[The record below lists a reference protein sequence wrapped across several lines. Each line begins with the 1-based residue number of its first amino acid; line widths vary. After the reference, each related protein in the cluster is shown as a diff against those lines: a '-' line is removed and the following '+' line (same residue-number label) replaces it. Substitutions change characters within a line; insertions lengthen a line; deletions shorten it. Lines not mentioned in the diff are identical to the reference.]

1 MHLKKAKRMR
11 RALKSR
17 MRIRKQGIERLSVTR
32 SGRHIYAQIISA
44 DGSKVL
50 VQASTLDETLRSD
63 GACNIELASKVGEL
77 VADRA
82 KNIGVMK
89 VAFDRSGFKYHG
101 KIKAL
106 AEAARANGM
115 EF

>member
-1 MHLKKAKRMR
+1 MHLKKTKRTR

-17 MRIRKQGIERLSVTR
+17 MRMRKQGIERLSVTR
-32 SGRHIYAQIISA
+32 SGRHIYAQVISA
-44 DGSKVL
+44 DGAKIL
-50 VQASTLDETLRSD
+50 AQASTLDETLRSE

-82 KNIGVMK
+82 NNIGVMK

-101 KIKAL
+101 KVKAL

>member
-1 MHLKKAKRMR
+1 MHLKKTKRTR

-17 MRIRKQGIERLSVTR
+17 MRMLKQGIERLSVPR
-32 SGRHIYAQIISA
+32 SGRHIYAQVISA
-44 DGSKVL
+44 DGAKVL
-50 VQASTLDETLRSD
+50 AQASTLDETLRSE

>member
-1 MHLKKAKRMR
+1 MHLKKTKRMR

-17 MRIRKQGIERLSVTR
+17 MRMRKQGIERLSVTR
-32 SGRHIYAQIISA
+32 SGRHIYAQVISA
-44 DGSKVL
+44 DGAKIL
-50 VQASTLDETLRSD
+50 AQASTLDETLRSE

>member
-1 MHLKKAKRMR
+1 MHLKKTKRTR

-17 MRIRKQGIERLSVTR
+17 MRMRKQGIERLSVTR
-32 SGRHIYAQIISA
+32 SGRHIYAQVISA
-44 DGSKVL
+44 DGAKVL
-50 VQASTLDETLRSD
+50 AQASTLDETLRSE

-82 KNIGVMK
+82 KNIGDMK

>member
-1 MHLKKAKRMR
+1 MHLKKTKRMR

-17 MRIRKQGIERLSVTR
+17 MRMRKQGIERLSVTR
-32 SGRHIYAQIISA
+32 SGRHIYAQVVSA
-44 DGSKVL
+44 DGAKIL
-50 VQASTLDETLRSD
+50 AQASTLDETLRSE

>member
-1 MHLKKAKRMR
+1 MHLKKTERTR

-17 MRIRKQGIERLSVTR
+17 MRMRKQGIERLSVTR
-32 SGRHIYAQIISA
+32 SGRHIYAQVISA
-44 DGSKVL
+44 DGAKIL
-50 VQASTLDETLRSD
+50 AQASTLDETLRSE

-101 KIKAL
+101 KVKAL

>member
-1 MHLKKAKRMR
+1 MHLKKTKRTR

-17 MRIRKQGIERLSVTR
+17 MRMRKQGIERLSVTR
-32 SGRHIYAQIISA
+32 SGRHIYAQVISA
-44 DGSKVL
+44 DGAKVL
-50 VQASTLDETLRSD
+50 AQASTLDETLRSE

>member
-1 MHLKKAKRMR
+1 MHLKKTKRMR

-17 MRIRKQGIERLSVTR
+17 MQMRKQGIERLSVTR

-101 KIKAL
+101 KVKAL

>member
-1 MHLKKAKRMR
+1 MHLKKTKRTR

-17 MRIRKQGIERLSVTR
+17 MRMRKQGIERLSVTR

-44 DGSKVL
+44 DGAKVL
-50 VQASTLDETLRSD
+50 AQASTLDETLRSE

>member
-1 MHLKKAKRMR
+1 MHIKKAKRMR

-17 MRIRKQGIERLSVTR
+17 MRMRKQGIERLSVTR

-101 KIKAL
+101 KVKAL

>member
-1 MHLKKAKRMR
+1 MHLKKTKRTR

-17 MRIRKQGIERLSVTR
+17 MRMRKQGIERLSVTR

-44 DGSKVL
+44 DGAKIL
-50 VQASTLDETLRSD
+50 AQASTLDETLRSE

-101 KIKAL
+101 KVKAL

>member
-1 MHLKKAKRMR
+1 MHLKKTKRTR

-17 MRIRKQGIERLSVTR
+17 MRMRKQGIERLSVTR
-32 SGRHIYAQIISA
+32 SGRHIYAQLISA
-44 DGSKVL
+44 DGAKVL
-50 VQASTLDETLRSD
+50 AQASTLDETLRSE

>member
-1 MHLKKAKRMR
+1 MHLKKTKRTR

-17 MRIRKQGIERLSVTR
+17 MRMRKQGIERLSVTR
-32 SGRHIYAQIISA
+32 SGRHIYAQGISA
-44 DGSKVL
+44 DGAKIL
-50 VQASTLDETLRSD
+50 AQASTLDETLRSE

>member
-1 MHLKKAKRMR
+1 MHLKKTKRTR

-17 MRIRKQGIERLSVTR
+17 MRMRKQGIERLSVTR
-32 SGRHIYAQIISA
+32 SGRHIYAQVISA
-44 DGSKVL
+44 DGAKVL
-50 VQASTLDETLRSD
+50 AQASTLDETLRSE

-101 KIKAL
+101 QIKAL

>member
-1 MHLKKAKRMR
+1 MHLKKTKRTR

-17 MRIRKQGIERLSVTR
+17 MRMRKQGIERLSVTR
-32 SGRHIYAQIISA
+32 SGRHIYAQVISA
-44 DGSKVL
+44 DGAKIL
-50 VQASTLDETLRSD
+50 AQASTLDETLRSE

>member
-1 MHLKKAKRMR
+1 MHLKKTKRTR

-17 MRIRKQGIERLSVTR
+17 MRMRKQGIERLSVTR
-32 SGRHIYAQIISA
+32 SGRHIYAQVISA
-44 DGSKVL
+44 DGAKVL
-50 VQASTLDETLRSD
+50 AQASTLDETLRTE

>member
-1 MHLKKAKRMR
+1 MHLKKTKRTR
-11 RALKSR
+11 RAVKSR
-17 MRIRKQGIERLSVTR
+17 MRMRKQGIERLSVTR
-32 SGRHIYAQIISA
+32 SGRHIYAQVISA
-44 DGSKVL
+44 DGAKVL
-50 VQASTLDETLRSD
+50 AQASTLDETLRSE

>member
-1 MHLKKAKRMR
+1 MHLKKTKRMR

-17 MRIRKQGIERLSVTR
+17 MRMRKQGIERLSVTR
-32 SGRHIYAQIISA
+32 SGRHIYAQVISA
-44 DGSKVL
+44 DGAKIL
-50 VQASTLDETLRSD
+50 AQASTLDETLRSE

-101 KIKAL
+101 KVKAL

>member
-1 MHLKKAKRMR
+1 MHLKKTKRTR

-17 MRIRKQGIERLSVTR
+17 MRMRKQGIERLSVTR
-32 SGRHIYAQIISA
+32 SGRHIYAQVISA
-44 DGSKVL
+44 DGAKVL
-50 VQASTLDETLRSD
+50 AKASTLDETLRSE

>member
-1 MHLKKAKRMR
+1 MHLKKTKRTR

-17 MRIRKQGIERLSVTR
+17 VRMRKQGIERLSVTR
-32 SGRHIYAQIISA
+32 SGRHIYAQVISA
-44 DGSKVL
+44 DGAKVL
-50 VQASTLDETLRSD
+50 AQASTLDETLRSE

>member
-1 MHLKKAKRMR
+1 MHLKKTKRMR

-17 MRIRKQGIERLSVTR
+17 MRMRKQGIERLSVTR

-44 DGSKVL
+44 DGAKVL
-50 VQASTLDETLRSD
+50 AQASTLEETLRSE

-101 KIKAL
+101 KVKAL

>member
-1 MHLKKAKRMR
+1 MHLKKTKRTR

-17 MRIRKQGIERLSVTR
+17 MRMRKQGIERLSVTR
-32 SGRHIYAQIISA
+32 SGRHIYAQVISA
-44 DGSKVL
+44 DGAKVL
-50 VQASTLDETLRSD
+50 AQASTLDETLRSE

-101 KIKAL
+101 KVKAL

>member
-1 MHLKKAKRMR
+1 MHLKKTKRTR

-17 MRIRKQGIERLSVTR
+17 MRMRKQGIERLSVTR
-32 SGRHIYAQIISA
+32 SGRHIYAQVISA
-44 DGSKVL
+44 DGAKVL
-50 VQASTLDETLRSD
+50 DQASTLDETLRSE

>member
-1 MHLKKAKRMR
+1 MHLKKTKRTR

-17 MRIRKQGIERLSVTR
+17 MRMRKQGIERLSVTR
-32 SGRHIYAQIISA
+32 SGRHIYAQVISA
-44 DGSKVL
+44 DGAKVL
-50 VQASTLDETLRSD
+50 AQASTLEETLRSE
-63 GACNIELASKVGEL
+63 GTCNIELASKVGEL

>member
-1 MHLKKAKRMR
+1 MHLKKTKRTR

-17 MRIRKQGIERLSVTR
+17 MRMRKQGIERLSVTR
-32 SGRHIYAQIISA
+32 SGRHIYAQVISA
-44 DGSKVL
+44 DGAKSL
-50 VQASTLDETLRSD
+50 AQASTLDETLRSE
-63 GACNIELASKVGEL
+63 GACNIKLASKVGEL

>member
-1 MHLKKAKRMR
+1 MHLKKTKRTR

-17 MRIRKQGIERLSVTR
+17 MRMRKQGIERLTVTR
-32 SGRHIYAQIISA
+32 SGRHIYAQVISA

-50 VQASTLDETLRSD
+50 AQASTLDETLRSE

-101 KIKAL
+101 KVKAL

>member
-1 MHLKKAKRMR
+1 MHLKKTKRTR

-17 MRIRKQGIERLSVTR
+17 MRMRKQGIERLSVTR
-32 SGRHIYAQIISA
+32 SGRHIYAQVISA
-44 DGSKVL
+44 DGAKIL
-50 VQASTLDETLRSD
+50 AQASTLDETLRSE
-63 GACNIELASKVGEL
+63 GACSIELASKVGEL

-101 KIKAL
+101 KVKAL

>member
-17 MRIRKQGIERLSVTR
+17 MRMRKQGIERLSVTR

-63 GACNIELASKVGEL
+63 GASNIELASKVGEL
-77 VADRA
+77 VANRA

>member
-1 MHLKKAKRMR
+1 MHLKKTKRTR

-17 MRIRKQGIERLSVTR
+17 MRMRKQGIERLSVTR
-32 SGRHIYAQIISA
+32 SGRHIYAQVISA
-44 DGSKVL
+44 DGAKIL
-50 VQASTLDETLRSD
+50 AQASTLDATLRSE

-101 KIKAL
+101 KVKAV

>member
-1 MHLKKAKRMR
+1 MHLKKTKRTR

-17 MRIRKQGIERLSVTR
+17 MRMRKQGIERLSVTR
-32 SGRHIYAQIISA
+32 SGRHIYAQVISA
-44 DGSKVL
+44 DGAKVL
-50 VQASTLDETLRSD
+50 AQASTLDETLRSER
-63 GACNIELASKVGEL
+63 ACNIELASKVGEL

>member
-1 MHLKKAKRMR
+1 MHLKKTKRTR

-17 MRIRKQGIERLSVTR
+17 MRMRKQGIERLSVTR
-32 SGRHIYAQIISA
+32 SGRHIYAQVISA
-44 DGSKVL
+44 DGAKIL
-50 VQASTLDETLRSD
+50 AQASTLDETLRSE

-101 KIKAL
+101 KVKAL

>member
-1 MHLKKAKRMR
+1 MHLKKTKRMR

-17 MRIRKQGIERLSVTR
+17 MRMRKQGIERLSVTR

-44 DGSKVL
+44 DGAKVL
-50 VQASTLDETLRSD
+50 AQASTLDETLRSE

>member
-1 MHLKKAKRMR
+1 MHLKKTKRTR

-17 MRIRKQGIERLSVTR
+17 MRMRKQGIERLSVTR
-32 SGRHIYAQIISA
+32 SGRHNYAQVISA
-44 DGSKVL
+44 DGAKVL
-50 VQASTLDETLRSD
+50 AQASTLDETLRSE

-101 KIKAL
+101 KLKAL

>member
-1 MHLKKAKRMR
+1 MHLKKTKRAR

-17 MRIRKQGIERLSVTR
+17 MRMRKQGIERLSVTR
-32 SGRHIYAQIISA
+32 SGRHIYAQVISA
-44 DGSKVL
+44 DGAKVL
-50 VQASTLDETLRSD
+50 AQASTLDETLRSE
-63 GACNIELASKVGEL
+63 GACNIELASKVGAL

>member
-1 MHLKKAKRMR
+1 MHLKKTKRTR

-17 MRIRKQGIERLSVTR
+17 MRMRKQGIERLSVTR
-32 SGRHIYAQIISA
+32 SGRHIYAQVISA
-44 DGSKVL
+44 DGAKVL
-50 VQASTLDETLRSD
+50 AQASTLDETLRSA

>member
-17 MRIRKQGIERLSVTR
+17 MRMRKQGIERLSVTR
-32 SGRHIYAQIISA
+32 SGRHIYAQIISG
-44 DGSKVL
+44 DGLKVL
-50 VQASTLDETLRSD
+50 VQASTLDETLRSN

-77 VADRA
+77 VAVRA
-82 KNIGVMK
+82 KNIGIMK

>member
-1 MHLKKAKRMR
+1 MHLKKTKRTR

-17 MRIRKQGIERLSVTR
+17 MRMRKQGIERLSVTR

-44 DGSKVL
+44 DGAKVL
-50 VQASTLDETLRSD
+50 AQASTLDETLRSK
-63 GACNIELASKVGEL
+63 GACNVELASKVGEL

>member
-1 MHLKKAKRMR
+1 MHLKKTKRTR

-17 MRIRKQGIERLSVTR
+17 MRMRKQGIERLSVTR
-32 SGRHIYAQIISA
+32 SGRHIYAQVISA
-44 DGSKVL
+44 DGAKVL
-50 VQASTLDETLRSD
+50 AQASTLDETLRSEV
-63 GACNIELASKVGEL
+63 ACNIELASKVGEL

-101 KIKAL
+101 KVKAL

>member
-1 MHLKKAKRMR
+1 MHLKKTKRMR

-17 MRIRKQGIERLSVTR
+17 MRMRKQGIERLSVTR

-44 DGSKVL
+44 DGAKVL
-50 VQASTLDETLRSD
+50 AQASTLDETLRSE

-101 KIKAL
+101 KVKAL